1 MSEIKKL
8 TEEINEFRDA
18 RNWRQYHNPKDLALS
33 LTLEAAEI
41 LEHFQW
47 KDGEKLETYLKDN
60 KEDVE
65 DEIADVFIYMLQLCE
80 ELDVDLIAASR
91 DKMKKNAIKYPVKGA
106 AGWTEK

>member
-18 RNWRQYHNPKDLALS
+18 RDWRKYHNPKDLALS

-47 KDGEKLETYLKDN
+47 KDGEKLEAYLKEH
-60 KEDVE
+60 KEDIE
-65 DEIADVFIYMLQLCE
+65 DEIADVFIYMLQLCD
-80 ELDVDLIAASR
+80 ELGVDLIAASR
-91 DKMKKNAIKYPVKGA
+91 KKMEKNAIKYPVKGA
-106 AGWTEK
+106 PGWIEK